1 MIDVAIAGGGPAG
14 LAAALYAARAGLE
27 AVVLEPRP
35 APVDKACGEG
45 LMPAAVAALADLGVH
60 PDGRPFAGIRYL
72 DGVRSA
78 QARFARGTG
87 LGVRRTTLHAALHEA
102 VVAAGVRVLPH
113 AVGEVHQDP
122 GGVDVDGL
130 RARYLLAADGLHSP
144 LRRRLGLDA
153 PPRTVK
159 RYGLRAHVATPP
171 WTDFVEV
178 HWSPAAE
185 AYVTPVAPDLVG
197 IALLTT
203 RRAPFAEQLAAFP
216 WLAGR
221 VTETTPVRGAG
232 PLRQRSRRRVEGRV
246 LLVGD
251 AAGYVDALTG
261 EGVALALAQAREAV
275 AAVVADDPGA
285 YEAGWRRVSRRYR
298 VLTHALLVA
307 SRFPPA
313 RRSLVPLA
321 RAVPPLFST
330 AVNALA
336 G

>member
-1 MIDVAIAGGGPAG
+1 MRVGGV
-14 LAAALYAARAGLE
+14 RAG
-27 AVVLEPRP
+27 
-35 APVDKACGEG
+35 
-45 LMPAAVAALADLGVH
+45 
-60 PDGRPFAGIRYL
+60 YL
-72 DGVRSA
+72 V
-78 QARFARGTG
+78 
-87 LGVRRTTLHAALHEA
+87 
-102 VVAAGVRVLPH
+102 
-113 AVGEVHQDP
+113 
-122 GGVDVDGL
+122 
-130 RARYLLAADGLHSP
+130 AADGLHSP

-153 PPRTVK
+153 PPRTSP
-159 RYGLRAHVATPP
+159 RFGLRAHVAAAP
-171 WTDFVEV
+171 WSDLVEV

-197 IALLTT
+197 IALLTG

-216 WLAGR
+216 ALRGR
-221 VTETTPVRGAG
+221 VAGSPLTKVRGAG

-275 AAVVADDPGA
+275 AAVAAGDPGS
-285 YEAGWRRVSRRYR
+285 YEAAWRRVSRRYR
-298 VLTHALLVA
+298 VMTHALLAA

-321 RAVPPLFST
+321 RAVPPLFDA